1 MSRQARQLWRG
12 TRRSFQ
18 QGRAWTSCK
27 HFPTFSLETT
37 EFFINQFI
45 GFGRRG
51 RPGVSP
57 DFDDRQHQKSLSMAA
72 PDNQADWASRPK
84 HQEAYRS
91 PNQAELETLYRNSRL
106 SLPWVLR
113 LPLAT
118 TLSFFAGFTLG
129 ASYGG
134 KMTGLRFRAE
144 HAHKMPSSS
153 TGWYLYHKSKNYQV
167 AYGGLREG
175 FRMGFKVSFWTTAMF
190 AIERMFDVYRG
201 TSDMFNT
208 LTSCVTVAG
217 GFSLWSMVH
226 DVFASK
232 PYMIPANTSALDRP
246 VFLADDSPHDA
257 DSLGCRGSIW
267 RAPRRARFT
276 KGPPHWLRGLGETA
290 IGIPATSAADDIVRA
305 NSREIVSHA
314 SLGES
319 S

>member
-1 MSRQARQLWRG
+1 
-12 TRRSFQ
+12 
-18 QGRAWTSCK
+18 
-27 HFPTFSLETT
+27 
-37 EFFINQFI
+37 
-45 GFGRRG
+45 
-51 RPGVSP
+51 
-57 DFDDRQHQKSLSMAA
+57 MAT
-72 PDNQADWASRPK
+72 PDNPADWASRPK
-84 HQEAYRS
+84 HQEAYRA
-91 PNQAELETLYRNSRL
+91 PNQAELEALYRNSRL

-129 ASYGG
+129 ASFGG

-217 GFSLWSMVH
+217 GFSLWSMLH
-226 DVFASK
+226 DVFALRL
-232 PYMIPANTSALDRP
+232 YIIPANTCVPPTDRFSLPMTARTTQTALVAGVVYGGLQDVLGLIRGRP
-246 VFLADDSPHDA
+246 IGYVDWARQR
-257 DSLGCRGSIW
+257 LGYPPQ
-267 RAPRRARFT
+267 PR
-276 KGPPHWLRGLGETA
+276 PMP
-290 IGIPATSAADDIVRA
+290 S
-305 NSREIVSHA
+305 
-314 SLGES
+314 
-319 S
+319 